1 MNHAQEIAIAIQ
13 AFRNQNQVT
22 RLVNVINVMRE
33 EGYHDDQINDLVSSV
48 ARAIFSEPKREEN

>member
-13 AFRNQNQVT
+13 AFRNLNQVT

-48 ARAIFSEPKREEN
+48 ARAIFSEYKPEEY